1 MVNQKF
7 TNQNEYLVWYD
18 KLSHPGS
25 IMMRKK
31 GFKNSCWH
39 PLKSQE
45 TSSDQWVLM
54 YYTFTEVDN

>member
-31 GFKNSCWH
+31 GFKNSC
-39 PLKSQE
+39 
-45 TSSDQWVLM
+45 
-54 YYTFTEVDN
+54 